1 MVISL
6 AAMAREAL
14 QTHDQVFSNCTIP
27 NCIHAHKHHE
37 FGLPWMLVSTWWRN
51 LRKIC
56 NFELFASKIL
66 DANQNLRCKKVQELL
81 TDIHKSSLAGDA
93 VDIGRATFKT
103 SLNLLSNTIFS
114 MDLANENSD
123 TARVYQEIVLN
134 IMEEAENQTWGIIFP
149 F

>member
-1 MVISL
+1 M
-6 AAMAREAL
+6 
-14 QTHDQVFSNCTIP
+14 P
-27 NCIHAHKHHE
+27 
-37 FGLPWMLVSTWWRN
+37 VSTWWRN

-93 VDIGRATFKT
+93 VDIGRAAFKT